1 MHFAENCLKFIKLI
15 SSAWIWKQFKF
26 NCWAVQR
33 FVASEFNLIWPN
45 PLTVF
50 QRRFQRFVHNHGY
63 ASSAPLRTFSCR
75 FLDRGCFARQGWYF
89 SSAPLQILLATQ
101 SCLVNKAE
109 ELNGIEFFRT
119 RGPHVDILWA
129 LCNSRCSKSLNPTF
143 LQALHSVS
151 NFPLSFF
158 RFLEIIFYFS

>member
-15 SSAWIWKQFKF
+15 SSAWI
-26 NCWAVQR
+26 
-33 FVASEFNLIWPN
+33 SLNLIWPN

-63 ASSAPLRTFSCR
+63 ASSTPLRTFSCR

-89 SSAPLQILLATQ
+89 SSAPLQLLATQ
-101 SCLVNKAE
+101 SCLVNQAE

-119 RGPHVDILWA
+119 RGPHVDALWA
-129 LCNSRCSKSLNPTF
+129 LCNSRCSKTLLFCKPSIAWATFRFHFSDLLKSFSTF
-143 LQALHSVS
+143 LTLYL
-151 NFPLSFF
+151 N
-158 RFLEIIFYFS
+158 